1 MPRLASFS
9 PEPEKFDKYKSLRS
23 HAREAAEYLTGLP
36 YRQPENPKLENP
48 KFKVYTKPG
57 RGASGESSN

>member
-36 YRQPENPKLENP
+36 YKQPENPQ
-48 KFKVYTKPG
+48 FRVYTKPG
-57 RGASGESSN
+57 RGASGEHQN

>member
-1 MPRLASFS
+1 MPRLSSFS
-9 PEPEKFDKYKSLRS
+9 SNPEKFDKYKSLRS

-36 YRQPENPKLENP
+36 YQQPENPKFEG
-48 KFKVYTKPG
+48 YTKPG

>member
-1 MPRLASFS
+1 MSRTASFS
-9 PEPEKFDKYKSLRS
+9 PEPEKFDKYKSLRT

-36 YRQPENPKLENP
+36 YKQPENPKFNG
-48 KFKVYTKPG
+48 YTKPG

>member
-1 MPRLASFS
+1 MSRVASF
-9 PEPEKFDKYKSLRS
+9 PQEPEKFNKYKSLRS

-36 YRQPENPKLENP
+36 YKQPENPKFEGY
-48 KFKVYTKPG
+48 KKPG

>member
-1 MPRLASFS
+1 MARVASFS
-9 PEPEKFDKYKSLRS
+9 PEPEKFDKYKSLRT

-36 YRQPENPKLENP
+36 YKQPKNP
-48 KFKVYTKPG
+48 KFDGYTKPG